1 MTTPTIITAKL
12 AELEQLCEKYP
23 SKIPVEECAAFLGMA
38 PASLRASVEH
48 GNCPFGLGWLK
59 KNSMNRAFFVPTLT
73 FYLWVTQGSGFRGD
87 ENVKHINEAI
97 AGLSFLGL
105 LSASGYAEMD
115 KLPMGGYTVLAA
127 LLLSVMLISVRS
139 LVKHY
144 YEGN

>member
-1 MTTPTIITAKL
+1 
-12 AELEQLCEKYP
+12 
-23 SKIPVEECAAFLGMA
+23 MA

-59 KNSMNRAFFVPTLT
+59 KKFDEPGIFCTDINILPVGNAGKWIS
-73 FYLWVTQGSGFRGD
+73 RGD

-97 AGLSFLGL
+97 VGLSFLGL

-127 LLLSVMLISVRS
+127 LLLGVMLISVRS

-144 YEGN
+144 YEEN